1 MKRTAKNLV
10 LALIGSI
17 LLGSAAQAAVH
28 PIEFVQ
34 KIEGAYVLTKAK
46 GECASN
52 LVARPVEGRGG
63 VRIAIESPHK
73 TPLTVIRYINRGNV
87 LENVDY
93 WTISA
98 KRVNTTLGDDG
109 LNMIE
114 QRCQGLSCD
123 TNLQVRVRDEMT
135 RTKIV
140 VMTKSVKCEY
150 SK

>member
-1 MKRTAKNLV
+1 MKRAMKNFV
-10 LALIGSI
+10 LTLIGAI
-17 LLGSAAQAAVH
+17 LSTSAAQAAIR

-34 KIEGAYVLTKAK
+34 KIEGAYVLTMAK

-52 LVARPVEGRGG
+52 LVARPVEGSGG

-73 TPLTVIRYINRGNV
+73 TPLTVIRQINRGNI

-98 KRVNTTLGDDG
+98 KRVNTTLTAQG

-114 QRCQGLSCD
+114 QQCQGLSCD
-123 TNLQVRVRDEMT
+123 TNLQIRIRDEME
-135 RTKIV
+135 RTKII
-140 VMTKSVKCEY
+140 VMTKSVRCEY
-150 SK
+150 TK

>member
-1 MKRTAKNLV
+1 MKNLV
-10 LALIGSI
+10 LTLIGSI
-17 LLGSAAQAAVH
+17 LLAPAAYAAVH
-28 PIEFVQ
+28 PVEFVQ

-46 GECASN
+46 GECAST
-52 LVARPVEGRGG
+52 LVARPEEGRGG

-73 TPLTVIRYINRGNV
+73 TPVTTIRYINRGNI

-93 WTISA
+93 WTVSA
-98 KRVNTTLGDDG
+98 KRVNTTLDEKG

-114 QRCQGLSCD
+114 QACKGLSCD
-123 TNLQVRVRDEMT
+123 TNLQVRVREEFE